1 MQYLHSPANNLRK
14 SLNCVRFIVLCH
26 LNLNNVFF
34 KFHGLICRLLA
45 AYCTSCVSSHCHLER
60 VHLPFR
66 VETSPFL
73 TIQDIPEG
81 CIV

>member
-1 MQYLHSPANNLRK
+1 MQYLHSPAIDLRN
-14 SLNCVRFIVLCH
+14 SLYCVRFVILHH
-26 LNLNNVFF
+26 LNLNDVFF
-34 KFHGLICRLLA
+34 NFYGLIFRPLA
-45 AYCTSCVSSHCHLER
+45 VYCTSCVSSHCHLER

-81 CIV
+81 CIA